1 MRHERSFPPPTA
13 APDYVSPA
21 TRSGGIVARCW
32 RAFWDRRARYATE
45 MLLHSL
51 DDRTL
56 KDIGLSRSEIGSA
69 VHSGGRRYPTY
80 DEAWRWSGRTMTS
93 GFLEP

>member
-1 MRHERSFPPPTA
+1 MRHERSFSPSAA
-13 APDYVSPA
+13 APDCVSPA
-21 TRSGGIVARCW
+21 TRSEGIVARYW

-56 KDIGLSRSEIGSA
+56 KDIGLSRSEIGSV
-69 VHSGGRRYPTY
+69 VHGGWRRHPTY
-80 DEAWRWSGRTMTS
+80 NEAWRWRWRGSR
-93 GFLEP
+93 

>member
-21 TRSGGIVARCW
+21 TRGGGIVARYW

-69 VHSGGRRYPTY
+69 VHGGGRRHPTY
-80 DEAWRWSGRTMTS
+80 DEAWRWSASR
-93 GFLEP
+93 